1 MFRSTSPFAKVPV
14 TDGELDTLRLLIG
27 ASETVPHFW
36 SLQVCTGNGARL
48 VQELTEPDYYEQPLQ
63 QRLENAMHYGSNLFR
78 VEVDVLKMALSRD
91 RIPSLAINMTSALG
105 DSLLHKVA
113 IGIAKTRMLRYPHKE
128 FLANLH
134 GNYHLGS
141 MEYKNLLMWCQEW
154 QLLLEELI
162 SRGADLHPV
171 SLHSKTPFLEF
182 IQRIIDSAWVHEMY
196 DIFTDQDLAFWCE
209 SLKRCGVSLKEYG
222 AKETELHE
230 QGHTCWDFRRRRR
243 NDAKYRLTSFT
254 YGDSLSDWSI
264 DLEKQINP
272 ITEDLEQHVPGGW
285 IEEATP
291 A

>member
-105 DSLLHKVA
+105 DSLLHQVA
-113 IGIAKTRMLRYPHKE
+113 NGIATTRMLRNPHKG
-128 FLANLH
+128 FLADLH
-134 GNYHLGS
+134 GNDHLGS
-141 MEYKNLLMWCQEW
+141 MEYKNLLVWCQEW

-196 DIFTDQDLAFWCE
+196 DVFTDQDLAFWCE

-243 NDAKYRLTSFT
+243 NDAKYRLTNFT

-264 DLEKQINP
+264 HIEKQIDP
-272 ITEDLEQHVPGGW
+272 VTEDLEQHVPGGW